1 MVVLIGMG
9 MGIDFGSYQTVI
21 ATPQQKVVLQAP
33 TVMAVDTESGK
44 LIAYGEEAY
53 GMIGRSPDSIS
64 VIQPVRDGTVADY
77 EHAETLLRCFVQDV
91 CRLKMIKP
99 RAVLAVSA
107 DVTEV
112 EQRSLLEAATM
123 SGIRQAVLL
132 NKGLAAA
139 IGAGVDIGGKCGHMV
154 IHLGAGTTDVTVLSL
169 NGIAVAKAIRVGS
182 LQFDEA
188 IVRYVRAHHAL
199 VIGERTAEKIK
210 HTAACVFFPD
220 PEQCMTIPGRGTM
233 TGLPQTAVV
242 TAPEIMEAIA
252 EPIETILAHIQS
264 VLEITSPELA
274 GDIMENGILLTGGG
288 AKLNGVAELFSDYL
302 GVTCRV
308 AEQPE
313 CCVAVGAAMAMD
325 FVDRIPTK
333 SYDISEYTYQLSQSV
348 TQ

>member
-1 MVVLIGMG
+1 MIGMG

-33 TVMAVDTESGK
+33 TVISVDTESGK
-44 LIAYGEEAY
+44 MIAHGAEAY

-77 EHAETLLRCFVQDV
+77 EHAETLLRCFVQEV

-139 IGAGVDIGGKCGHMV
+139 IGAGVDVGGKRGHMV

-169 NGIAVAKAIRVGS
+169 NGIAVAKAIRIGS
-182 LQFDEA
+182 LQLDEA
-188 IVRYVRAHHAL
+188 IIRYVRSHHTL
-199 VIGERTAEKIK
+199 VIGARTAETIK
-210 HTAACVFFPD
+210 HTVACAFSPD
-220 PEQCMTIPGRGTM
+220 PTQSSTVPGRSAM
-233 TGLPQTAVV
+233 TGLPQTVTV
-242 TAPEIMEAIA
+242 TAPEIMEAIG
-252 EPIETILAHIQS
+252 EPIEAILAHTQS
-264 VLEITSPELA
+264 VLEVTSPELA

-288 AKLNGVAELFSDYL
+288 AKLKGIAELFSDYL

-308 AEQPE
+308 AEEPE
-313 CCVAVGAAMAMD
+313 CCVAVGAAMAVE
-325 FVDRIPTK
+325 FLDRIPTK